1 MLAPWGRLC
10 PRPCARHPYPC
21 PCRFPPST
29 IHHPPPDRPS
39 QPVADRINPRT
50 VPLLL
55 SSCCY
60 PIPYDTPCA
69 LFSCPASPRV
79 QSVQCPECPVS
90 RVVSCPRIC
99 YSYVLAC
106 PPGMVVL
113 VLAPVLVVGVARPL
127 HFPLLTAIVIVSL
140 SSSVSPS
147 AIFAVL

>member
-1 MLAPWGRLC
+1 MLAVAGSTTC
-10 PRPCARHPYPC
+10 T
-21 PCRFPPST
+21 PSVPMPSASF
-29 IHHPPPDRPS
+29 HHPLHGILQTTSPNCCRS
-39 QPVADRINPRT
+39 YNPRSIL
-50 VPLLL
+50 LLL

-79 QSVQCPECPVS
+79 RVPSVSSVPSPALP
-90 RVVSCPRIC
+90 CPRTC

-106 PPGMVVL
+106 PPGPGMVVL

-140 SSSVSPS
+140 SSSVPPS